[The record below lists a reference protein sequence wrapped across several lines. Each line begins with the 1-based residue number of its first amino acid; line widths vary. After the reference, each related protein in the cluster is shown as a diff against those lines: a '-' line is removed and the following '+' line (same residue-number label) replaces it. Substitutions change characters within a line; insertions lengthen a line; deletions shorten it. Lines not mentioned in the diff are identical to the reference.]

1 MSQNNKT
8 ALIITLVN
16 LSTFGL
22 LIFPLFEDMNL
33 LRFLI
38 IGFGLICLLI
48 PLMFWEDK
56 SDD

>member
-8 ALIITLVN
+8 TLIITLVN
-16 LSTFGL
+16 LSVFGL
-22 LIFPLFEDMNL
+22 LIFPLFENMNL

-38 IGFGLICLLI
+38 IGFGLFCLLI